1 MLRISWESLVT
12 NENVLGRAGAKREMM
27 RKIRQKQLR
36 FLGHIMRDQKL
47 ESVCVAGR
55 IEGRRGRGRTRIK
68 FMENLARSLDGS
80 ITPRELLQMT
90 GSREEWRRM
99 VDKVPWDTSPR

>member
-1 MLRISWESLVT
+1 MT

-55 IEGRRGRGRTRIK
+55 IEGKRGKGRPRIK
-68 FMENLARSLDGS
+68 FMENPSTL
-80 ITPRELLQMT
+80 T
-90 GSREEWRRM
+90 GW
-99 VDKVPWDTSPR
+99 KHHT